1 MDQAEARASRRL
13 DSKAAAA
20 LYSVAVNLVLI
31 AAKLLVGLLTGSVA
45 ILADAA
51 HSFLDLSASI
61 FAFAGIRTAQ
71 KPADEDHAWGH
82 AKAENISSLIQMFL
96 LGATC
101 IAIVIESVR
110 RLVVPGTVRVAW
122 YSFVVVL
129 AAMVI
134 DIVVSRYLQRVS
146 RAHGGSAA
154 LDADALHF
162 ASDLWASLAVLI
174 GITLVAVFDFQV
186 ADPLAG
192 IAVAIIIGTTAIE
205 QGRRTTQVLLD
216 AMPDRP
222 TLQAIERILESDP
235 RLHGY
240 HTLRATGGHTR
251 DAGCLG
257 ARRWLAVAGP
267 GARGRSRG
275 VRTDPARAP
284 GRDRRRGPR
293 RARRRRRPR
302 LTSDRRY
309 PEVGVTAILGR

>member
-1 MDQAEARASRRL
+1 MKMDMDQAQPRGTVRP
-13 DSKAAAA
+13 SKTGAA
-20 LYSVAVNLVLI
+20 LYSVLVNIVLI
-31 AAKLLVGLLTGSVA
+31 GAKLLVGLLTGSVA

-61 FAFAGIRTAQ
+61 FAYAGIRTAA

-110 RLVVPGTVRVAW
+110 RLIIPGSVRVAW

-134 DIVVSRYLQRVS
+134 DIAVSRYLQRVS

-154 LDADALHF
+154 LESDALHF

-174 GITLVAVFDFQV
+174 GITLVAVFDFRL

-192 IAVAIIIGTTAIE
+192 IAVAILIGT
-205 QGRRTTQVLLD
+205 
-216 AMPDRP
+216 P
-222 TLQAIERILESDP
+222 
-235 RLHGY
+235 
-240 HTLRATGGHTR
+240 
-251 DAGCLG
+251 
-257 ARRWLAVAGP
+257 
-267 GARGRSRG
+267 
-275 VRTDPARAP
+275 RAP
-284 GRDRRRGPR
+284 
-293 RARRRRRPR
+293 A
-302 LTSDRRY
+302 
-309 PEVGVTAILGR
+309 

>member
-1 MDQAEARASRRL
+1 MDDAQTPGSGGR

-20 LYSVAVNLVLI
+20 LYSVLVNIVLI
-31 AAKLLVGLLTGSVA
+31 GAKLLVGLLTGSVA

-51 HSFLDLSASI
+51 HSFLDLSASL
-61 FAFAGIRTAQ
+61 FAYAGIRTAA

-146 RAHGGSAA
+146 QAHGGSAA
-154 LDADALHF
+154 LEADALHF

-174 GITLVAVFDFQV
+174 GITVVAVFGLQV

-192 IAVAIIIGTTAIE
+192 IAVAVIIGTTAIE

-222 TLQAIERILESDP
+222 TLAAIERILESDP
-235 RLHGY
+235 QLHGY
-240 HTLRATGGHTR
+240 HALRAR
-251 DAGCLG
+251 QAGKHVMLDVSVHVDG
-257 ARRWLAVAGP
+257 SLSLAQAH
-267 GARGRSRG
+267 
-275 VRTDPARAP
+275 
-284 GRDRRRGPR
+284 
-293 RARRRRRPR
+293 
-302 LTSDRRY
+302 
-309 PEVGVTAILGR
+309 EVGHAVSERIQRELPVVTDAVVHVEPVDDEAHG

>member
-1 MDQAEARASRRL
+1 MAIEHAQPRGIVRP
-13 DSKAAAA
+13 SKAGAA
-20 LYSVAVNLVLI
+20 LYSVLVNIVLI

-61 FAFAGIRTAQ
+61 FAYAGIRTAA

-110 RLVVPGTVRVAW
+110 RLVVPGTVRVGW
-122 YSFVVVL
+122 YSFAVVL

-162 ASDLWASLAVLI
+162 ASDLWASLAVLV
-174 GITLVAVFDFQV
+174 GITLVAVFNFQI
-186 ADPLAG
+186 ADPLPG
-192 IAVAIIIGTTAIE
+192 IAGDRSTGTPP
-205 QGRRTTQVLLD
+205 L
-216 AMPDRP
+216 
-222 TLQAIERILESDP
+222 
-235 RLHGY
+235 
-240 HTLRATGGHTR
+240 
-251 DAGCLG
+251 
-257 ARRWLAVAGP
+257 
-267 GARGRSRG
+267 
-275 VRTDPARAP
+275 
-284 GRDRRRGPR
+284 
-293 RARRRRRPR
+293 
-302 LTSDRRY
+302 
-309 PEVGVTAILGR
+309 

>member
-1 MDQAEARASRRL
+1 MAVDHVQPQGVVRP
-13 DSKAAAA
+13 SKTGAA
-20 LYSVAVNLVLI
+20 LYSILVNIVLI

-61 FAFAGIRTAQ
+61 FAYAGIRTAA

-82 AKAENISSLIQMFL
+82 AKAENVSSLIQMFL

-110 RLVVPGTVRVAW
+110 RLVVPGTVRVGW

-129 AAMVI
+129 AAVVI
-134 DIVVSRYLQRVS
+134 DILVSRYLQGVS

-154 LDADALHF
+154 LEADALHF
-162 ASDLWASLAVLI
+162 ASDLWASLAVLA
-174 GITLVAVFDFQV
+174 GITLVAVFNFQI

-192 IAVAIIIGTTAIE
+192 IAVAVIIGTTAIE

-222 TLQAIERILESDP
+222 TLDAIERILKTDP

-240 HTLRATGGHTR
+240 HALRAR
-251 DAGCLG
+251 QAGKHVLLDVSVHVDG
-257 ARRWLAVAGP
+257 SL
-267 GARGRSRG
+267 SL
-275 VRTDPARAP
+275 ARAH
-284 GRDRRRGPR
+284 
-293 RARRRRRPR
+293 
-302 LTSDRRY
+302 
-309 PEVGVTAILGR
+309 EVGHAVSERIQREPPVGTDAVVHVEPVDDETHG

>member
-1 MDQAEARASRRL
+1 MDHAQSPGSVRPT
-13 DSKAAAA
+13 SKAGAA
-20 LYSVAVNLVLI
+20 LYSVLVNVVLI

-61 FAFAGIRTAQ
+61 FAYAGIRTAA
-71 KPADEDHAWGH
+71 KPADEGHAFGH
-82 AKAENISSLIQMFL
+82 AKAENVSSLIQMFL

-110 RLVVPGTVRVAW
+110 RLVVPGTVRVGW

-146 RAHGGSAA
+146 QAHGGSAA
-154 LDADALHF
+154 LEADALHF

-192 IAVAIIIGTTAIE
+192 IAVAVIIGTTAIE

-222 TLQAIERILESDP
+222 TLAAIERILESDP
-235 RLHGY
+235 QLHGY
-240 HTLRATGGHTR
+240 HALRAR
-251 DAGCLG
+251 QAGKHVLLDVSVHVDG
-257 ARRWLAVAGP
+257 TLSLAQAH
-267 GARGRSRG
+267 
-275 VRTDPARAP
+275 
-284 GRDRRRGPR
+284 
-293 RARRRRRPR
+293 
-302 LTSDRRY
+302 
-309 PEVGVTAILGR
+309 EVGHAVSERIRRELPIVTDAVVHVEPVDDEAHG